1 MPGRFPLVAKLH
13 HTLPSCFSSRFLA
26 ITISCIALVFA
37 ACEDPS
43 NVGIGLVGEDQG
55 GQPDVRVLDLA
66 QFENAP
72 LERPAGSLPRVL
84 AGRVDDPLIGTIEA
98 EGYFD
103 LTSTASSRF
112 RENEVQSATLL
123 LRPTYI
129 YGDTTARATFAVR
142 QINEVWPAS
151 GLPPDTVLSTGD
163 VIGEFEFT
171 PTDTLV
177 LVAMPES
184 WIAENDDL
192 IRSSGF
198 VDDFHGFR
206 LEQVSGNA
214 VVGFAGETQLRA
226 FTEADSA
233 VFPVVRS
240 YSAVRRTTSAN
251 LPPQRILYQAGS
263 GPLTSLQIDLESEAL
278 LNAAINKV
286 ALTFQTDTL
295 TLSQKPPNFR
305 RPIITSLD
313 LYGILDDDRLALI
326 DRAEMDSEGRF
337 IFDGAS
343 LAGELQRILL
353 GTRSFDRFELRL
365 PVGQGSFGETG
376 TAIVQGSIDVQLFY
390 DTSSVEYAPGG
401 FVTVTPID

>member
-1 MPGRFPLVAKLH
+1 M
-13 HTLPSCFSSRFLA
+13 
-26 ITISCIALVFA
+26 ALVLA

-66 QFENAP
+66 EFQNAP

-84 AGRVDDPLIGTIEA
+84 AGRVDDPLIGTIES

-112 RENEVQSATLL
+112 RENEVQSATMY
-123 LRPTYI
+123 LRPTYL
-129 YGDTTARATFAVR
+129 YGDTTARATFALR
-142 QINEVWPAS
+142 QINEMWPAS
-151 GLPPDTVLSTGD
+151 SLPPDTVLSAGD
-163 VIGEFEFT
+163 VIREFEFI

-177 LVAMPES
+177 LVSMPES
-184 WIAENDDL
+184 WVAENDDL
-192 IRSSGF
+192 IRSGSF
-198 VDDFHGFR
+198 VNDFHGFR
-206 LEQVSGNA
+206 LEQVSGNT
-214 VVGFAGETQLRA
+214 VVGFAGETHLRA

-240 YSAVRRTTSAN
+240 YSAVRQTMSSN
-251 LPPQRILYQAGS
+251 LPPDRLLYQAGS
-263 GPLTSLQIDLESEAL
+263 GPLTSMQFDLDSEAL

-295 TLSQKPPNFR
+295 TLSQKPAHFR
-305 RPIITSLD
+305 RPVITSLD

-326 DRAEMDSEGRF
+326 DRAELDSEGRF
-337 IFDGAS
+337 IFDGVS

-353 GTRSFDRFELRL
+353 GTRSFDHFELRL

-376 TAIVQGSIDVQLFY
+376 LGIVQGSIDVQLFY
-390 DTSSVEYAPGG
+390 DTNSIEYAPAG